1 MIDIFFNKLRF
12 TIPLGIVL
20 SLVLQSIFLFAIKD
34 NPNIYLN
41 GNFVPLWTHDAGLYG
56 FYAKKLLSGAVYPFS
71 SEYMGGW
78 LLYGLV
84 KITPFSIDQIIFFAP
99 TFFSCLVIIPIV
111 GIFNLF
117 KLQKVGFFAGVLTT
131 ISLGYY
137 YRSFFGYYDTDILNL
152 FFPLLII
159 WGLIG
164 FSYTKCRFYALLGAF
179 SMLGF
184 SLWYHSYIAIGA
196 GIAIVW
202 VIYTI
207 AFERDN
213 LINYLIFLMLIVP
226 FFNID
231 IWIKITIILLLFASC
246 FQRFFTRSKYLPF
259 IFIAF
264 VLMASFFTD
273 IEKIYQ
279 RANQYISKST
289 YIKSS
294 DLSFINTLNT
304 VLEANSISFE
314 KFTNLVTPNIF
325 FALIALFGF
334 ILLSLAY
341 RQFLLLLPLGFI
353 GFLSLVAGERFVLY
367 GVVIFSFGIVYFL
380 YKISFGFSKYKHQ
393 IFLALLGVTTLF
405 YLWDIIQFSK
415 TKKPIFNSSEIQV
428 LHKIP
433 KNKDNFILTW
443 WDYGWPLWYETGA
456 QTLID
461 NGKHFEDNFIISKLL
476 FSTNQTFVANAS
488 KQSVKLFKE
497 ARKNGS
503 YKLMPY
509 LLKNKTP
516 NQALSLLAKPT
527 QTKIPI
533 YWYLNKN
540 LLWIGNSIELF
551 SNIDLKTKKQKNKN
565 IMVYLKNSNSVK
577 FDKNSGILLLNG
589 QKFNIQSYT
598 NLEKKEFK
606 TYKGID
612 LHYIQMDTHFFICTS
627 NIYNSFLVQA
637 LIFHRVDKNL
647 FQIISY
653 DKNSIILKV
662 K

>member
-20 SLVLQSIFLFAIKD
+20 SFVLQSIFLFAIKD

-264 VLMASFFTD
+264 VLMASFFID